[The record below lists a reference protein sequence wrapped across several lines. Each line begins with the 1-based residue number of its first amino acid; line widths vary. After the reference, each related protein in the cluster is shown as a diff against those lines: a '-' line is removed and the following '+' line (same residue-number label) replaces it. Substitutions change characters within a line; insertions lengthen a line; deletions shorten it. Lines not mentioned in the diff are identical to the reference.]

1 MPQYHKWELSRLR
14 QAMNYQNTART
25 YGLSETDEPPGM
37 FCLMT
42 GSGAKIQYSV
52 RPWDNGL
59 SNLVTDNYT
68 INSFLSFIIHA
79 NNKKLEIA
87 ARRLF
92 TRDKIMLSEQNE
104 RVKNSKNKTEFI
116 VWFKKAK

>member
-1 MPQYHKWELSRLR
+1 
-14 QAMNYQNTART
+14 
-25 YGLSETDEPPGM
+25 M